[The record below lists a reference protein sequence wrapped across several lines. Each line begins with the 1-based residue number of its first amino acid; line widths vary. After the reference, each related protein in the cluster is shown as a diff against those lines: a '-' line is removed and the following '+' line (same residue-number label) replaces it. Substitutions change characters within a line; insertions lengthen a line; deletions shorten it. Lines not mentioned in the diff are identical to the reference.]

1 MATLGSVLLSNVMG
15 HSKAEQAFRP
25 WWDNF
30 EDFLAYGLVMLGKN
44 FDLIEFEIFEK
55 LHALHQFSRIGLML
69 GFFVNSI

>member
-44 FDLIEFEIFEK
+44 FDSIEFEIFEK
-55 LHALHQFSRIGLML
+55 LCACINLVGLTL
-69 GFFVNSI
+69 GFFAKSI

>member
-30 EDFLAYGLVMLGKN
+30 EDFLAYGLVMLGKFN
-44 FDLIEFEIFEK
+44 SIEFLEIF
-55 LHALHQFSRIGLML
+55 
-69 GFFVNSI
+69 